1 MSDQNQSDLEAADVV
16 DVTPASDE
24 TTKSQGA
31 PSGAATSVDPTIAE
45 STGVATTPAA
55 ASTPATPEGATVT
68 EVAPSDPN
76 VPPFINPD
84 PDSAITEPPKL
95 AADGTVEP
103 VVAPANQPSPVSPQ
117 VVAQEE
123 AKAEAEKPPTIKELA
138 DCANSLRTGM
148 GDNGG
153 HKVAALLDRVA
164 QRRIDKEQAEL
175 DAADTTP

>member
-1 MSDQNQSDLEAADVV
+1 MSDQNEKDLEASDVPA
-16 DVTPASDE
+16 VTPASDE
-24 TTKSQGA
+24 TTSSQTVPG
-31 PSGAATSVDPTIAE
+31 PAATSMNPT
-45 STGVATTPAA
+45 VAASAA
-55 ASTPATPEGATVT
+55 APADQSTPATAPVAVT
-68 EVAPSDPN
+68 EVAPTDPS

-95 AADGTVEP
+95 GADGTVEP

-138 DCANSLRTGM
+138 ACANSLRTGM
-148 GDNGG
+148 SDDGG

-175 DAADTTP
+175 DVADKPAT

>member
-1 MSDQNQSDLEAADVV
+1 MSDQNQSDLEASDVV

-24 TTKSQGA
+24 TTSSQKVPG
-31 PSGAATSVDPTIAE
+31 PAATSIDPTVAVTADTGTQN
-45 STGVATTPAA
+45 STETAS
-55 ASTPATPEGATVT
+55 ASTVPVT
-68 EVAPSDPN
+68 TVAPSDPN

-95 AADGTVEP
+95 AEDGTVEP

-175 DAADTTP
+175 DAADTAS